1 MVTAAAVVSS
11 ETYDCR
17 EGTETERLSKILV
30 ARKGFSP
37 EKTQI
42 WLISKARPS

>member
-1 MVTAAAVVSS
+1 MVTAAVVSS
-11 ETYDCR
+11 ETSDCR

-30 ARKGFSP
+30 ARKGFSL